1 MKAEC
6 KSIQNAHYNYI
17 DPDKF
22 REMVAERA
30 CFKAEKR
37 GFAAGHEMEDW
48 LEAEWEVGNQ
58 CFYWFIDVQ

>member
-6 KSIQNAHYNYI
+6 KSIQNTHRNYI

-37 GFAAGHEMEDW
+37 GFSDGHEMEDW
-48 LEAEWEVGNQ
+48 IDAELEVGNQ
-58 CFYWFIDVQ
+58 CFYWFIEVQ